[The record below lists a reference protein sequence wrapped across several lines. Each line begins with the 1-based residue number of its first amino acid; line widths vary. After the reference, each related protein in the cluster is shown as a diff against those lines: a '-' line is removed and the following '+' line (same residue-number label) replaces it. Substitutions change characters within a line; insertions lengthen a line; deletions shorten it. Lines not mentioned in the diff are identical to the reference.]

1 MSSTL
6 LERYDDRIAG
16 VLSCYDRVVI
26 TGTLPT
32 VCYADGMTKFFNAN
46 HVRIFDYAKFAE
58 PLRDRVREQAA
69 SLAAGAGFTIEHIG
83 KKHIRKEAVV
93 ARVLERRGEHPGL
106 VHVISAMEGCDTYKP
121 WHDTQT
127 HKTYLRPGS
136 SQCLHYYFYFMDAE
150 LGLIHLRVPTWARLA
165 QGSVRRSRMEWQG
178 EGPFRLQFYCNG
190 HSRLARQ
197 LTAEGISFTAA
208 DNAFTSIADWQRA
221 QDLADAFS
229 PDQLHR
235 VLDRYAA
242 LCCPV
247 LDVFGQT
254 YHWSLMQVEYA
265 TDLVFR
271 SAATLRPLYQ
281 QLTRESVLSVKAEQ
295 IATFLGR
302 QITPQLAREVGSQF
316 STRIEGTCIKHHFGK
331 ASIKMYDKFGCV
343 LRIESTANDVSFFKH
358 HRKVEHRDGPPTR
371 DLAPVKKTI
380 YSLIDL
386 RQILFDC
393 NRRYLAHLSAL
404 DDFSAGVR
412 ALERVTSPHTVRD
425 KTVKGINFFEAGD
438 SALLH
443 ALQNPR
449 VNIAGIRRSDLLPN
463 LAMFSPNRL
472 SRQLRRLLDLRVIKR
487 VKGTYR
493 YYLTKAGRAATAAA
507 ERLTQ
512 AVIIPAMI

>member
-16 VLSCYDRVVI
+16 VLSCYDRVMV

-32 VCYADGMTKFFNAN
+32 VCYADGMTKFLHARQ
-46 HVRIFDYAKFAE
+46 VRIFDYPKFAE
-58 PLRDRVREQAA
+58 PLRERVRERAA
-69 SLAAGAGFTIEHIG
+69 LLAAEAGITIEHIA
-83 KKHIRKEAVV
+83 KSHTRKETTV
-93 ARVLERRGEHPGL
+93 AKVLAQRGEHPGL

-121 WHDTQT
+121 WHDKRT
-127 HKTYLRPGS
+127 HKTYLRPDSGK
-136 SQCLHYYFYFMDAE
+136 CLHYYFYFMDAE
-150 LGLIHLRVPTWARLA
+150 LGLIHLRVPTWA
-165 QGSVRRSRMEWQG
+165 
-178 EGPFRLQFYCNG
+178 PFRLQFYCNG

-197 LTAEGISFTAA
+197 LTAERISFTAA
-208 DNAFTSIADWQRA
+208 DNAFTRIADWQRA
-221 QDLADAFS
+221 QDLADGFS

-242 LCCPV
+242 QCCPV
-247 LDVFGQT
+247 LDVFAQT

-271 SAATLRPLYQ
+271 SAGTLGPLYE

-302 QITPQLAREVGSQF
+302 KITPQLGQEVGSQF

-343 LRIESTANDVSFFKH
+343 LRIETTTNDVSFFKH

-371 DLAPVKKTI
+371 GLASVKKTI

-386 RQILFDC
+386 REIMFGC
-393 NRRYLAHLSAL
+393 NRRYLEHLSAL

-412 ALERVTSPHTVRD
+412 ALDRVTKPRVVGD
-425 KTVKGINFFEAGD
+425 KTVKGVNFFEPGD

-449 VNIAGIRRSDLLPN
+449 VNICGIRRGDLLPE
-463 LAMFSPNRL
+463 LGMFSPTRL
-472 SRQLRRLLDLRVIKR
+472 SRQLRRLLDLGVVKR
-487 VKGTYR
+487 IKGTYR

-507 ERLTQ
+507 ERLTA